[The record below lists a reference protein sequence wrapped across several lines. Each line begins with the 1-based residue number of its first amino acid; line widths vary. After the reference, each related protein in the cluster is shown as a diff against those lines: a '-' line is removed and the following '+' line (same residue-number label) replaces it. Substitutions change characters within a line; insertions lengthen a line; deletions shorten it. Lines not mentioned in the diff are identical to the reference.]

1 MQVIV
6 SVGGRFHAFYLAQQL
21 LKRGYLKRLITSY
34 PKFEVKK
41 YGIPSGR
48 VKSIIIKEMMH
59 RGWSHLPKF
68 LRSIYNPQFFISE
81 TFDKLA
87 AKNLGECDICVAFS
101 NFALHTNRRAK
112 ELGAV
117 TIVQRGSAHM
127 LYQQKIIEDEYEKF
141 GLKFNRTHPKI
152 IEKQLMEYEEAD
164 YIFVPSIFAKRTF
177 LEKGIPEEKLIHA
190 SYGIDLSEF
199 KQLPKG
205 DNVFRVIFA
214 GGMTLQKGVHYLLQA
229 FSELNLPNSEL
240 LLIGGISDEIKPFFE
255 KYEGTFK
262 WLGHKPQ
269 AELHRYY
276 SQGSVFVLNSIQDGF
291 GMVMTQAMACGLP
304 LISTA
309 NTGGPDL
316 IEDGKEGFII
326 PIRDVEAIKE
336 RILFFYEN
344 PKLCKE
350 MGESAKKK
358 VSQGFTWDDFGENI
372 VREYS
377 RVLEDNVKH
386 RNN

>member
-1 MQVIV
+1 MKVIV

-41 YGIPSGR
+41 YGIPPER
-48 VKSIIIKEMMH
+48 VKSIIIKEIMH
-59 RGWSHLPKF
+59 RGWSHLPRF
-68 LRSIYNPQFFISE
+68 LRKIYNPQFFISE

-87 AKNLGECDICVAFS
+87 ARKLDACDICVAFS

-127 LYQQKIIEDEYEKF
+127 LYQQKILKEEYEKL
-141 GLKFNRTHPKI
+141 GLKYNKTHPRI
-152 IEKQLMEYEEAD
+152 LEKELMEYEEAD

-199 KQLPKG
+199 NQIPKE
-205 DNVFRVIFA
+205 DNIFRVVFA
-214 GGMTLQKGVHYLLQA
+214 GGMSLQKGVHYLLQA
-229 FSELNLPNSEL
+229 FSELKLPNSEL
-240 LLIGGISDEIKPFFE
+240 ILLGSITEEIKPFFK

-269 AELHRYY
+269 RELHRYY
-276 SQGSVFVLNSIQDGF
+276 SQGSVFVLSSIQDGF

-304 LISTA
+304 LISTV

-344 PKLCKE
+344 PDICKQ
-350 MGESAKKK
+350 MGQAAKNR
-358 VSQGFTWDDFGENI
+358 VQEGFSWDDYGKQI
-372 VREYS
+372 VREY
-377 RVLEDNVKH
+377 RRILESNVKH
-386 RNN
+386 